1 MSMIGRYHYSLLISP
16 LHLISVLM
24 SLLNHELLYA
34 IYRGL
39 SLTSKGINT
48 SAIFTDIPKT

>member
-1 MSMIGRYHYSLLISP
+1 MIGRYHYSLLISP